1 VNDGQVCHGEGCSGS
16 DAPQDNPLDLLSPGN
31 LSQRPDQDLAA
42 GRLQGTAGHVPV
54 VGSDGGPDIIQA
66 HPVLLESGRV
76 HLDPDLLLAN
86 SQDPDG
92 GDPWD
97 AAELVSEV
105 FGHVPER
112 CLVDISGERDG
123 DDREGR
129 LHLADLGVV
138 GFSRQ
143 VGDIVEGRPDVV
155 QGSVHVC
162 FGLEFEQD
170 LGSALL
176 RDREHFVQLVKIC
189 HLFLDL
195 GRDQIL
201 YFFGGGARELGRDLD
216 CLAGKLGEQLPV
228 HSKVGR
234 YPRPQDEQGEQIHR
248 DRVSNRELDQSSHG
262 VSSRVSITRIA
273 APSRSKRCPVTTRR
287 SPGSRPR
294 VIR

>member
-1 VNDGQVCHGEGCSGS
+1 MAKGMPADRGGDVNGVSCALLDDHQVDGRPPPPSPYGGRLFERLSNGGQVCHGEGCSGS

-92 GDPWD
+92 GDPWE
-97 AAELVSEV
+97 AAEIVSEV

-112 CLVDISGERDG
+112 CLVDISRERDG

-138 GFSRQ
+138 G
-143 VGDIVEGRPDVV
+143 
-155 QGSVHVC
+155 
-162 FGLEFEQD
+162 
-170 LGSALL
+170 
-176 RDREHFVQLVKIC
+176 
-189 HLFLDL
+189 LF
-195 GRDQIL
+195 R
-201 YFFGGGARELGRDLD
+201 
-216 CLAGKLGEQLPV
+216 
-228 HSKVGR
+228 
-234 YPRPQDEQGEQIHR
+234 
-248 DRVSNRELDQSSHG
+248 
-262 VSSRVSITRIA
+262 
-273 APSRSKRCPVTTRR
+273 
-287 SPGSRPR
+287 
-294 VIR
+294 